1 MRLAGMVCRISGG
14 LPRSEE
20 GRHIAGQLV
29 RCGTA
34 PAANY
39 AEARGAESRKDF
51 IHKMKVCLKEL
62 RETHV
67 WLKLAMELG
76 MGEMSGVETTVA
88 ESDEL
93 IAVFVTSIAT
103 ARRNSGRS
111 RREAESPPTS

>member
-1 MRLAGMVCRISGG
+1 
-14 LPRSEE
+14 
-20 GRHIAGQLV
+20 
-29 RCGTA
+29 
-34 PAANY
+34 
-39 AEARGAESRKDF
+39 
-51 IHKMKVCLKEL
+51 MKVCLKEL